1 MKKFLFLFV
10 FLGVTNFINPGIA
23 EAAACNNLTFSF
35 SAPSTVVLGQVSSAI
50 TVNAEDTN
58 TTCSLT
64 AGAGQVVTLSD
75 GAANGI
81 FYSDAAGTI
90 PVTTVTLTNGTSDTS
105 HSATFYYKD
114 TTLGVRTITA
124 SVDFDSSDPT
134 KSITVTPVMDGAGTM
149 TVTPASV
156 TTGSTANNFVFTFTN
171 NSGSNFN
178 NSSILALTIPAGFP
192 NPQKTTSGNAGYVTV
207 ANSTCSN
214 NPSNGTTDI
223 STSGNVVTINIEDC
237 SNNDTF
243 QLQYNNVTAP
253 TANTYTF
260 TTATRDGSSGT
271 TNIAVSPVVTVNP
284 VVQGTL
290 IVEKKI
296 IGDGAPQDFQFQ
308 VDAGTLTNFEADGSN
323 QISVTSGTHSVTEP
337 AISGYTNSLS
347 GCTSVNVSSN
357 GTSTCVITNT
367 KTGNAISNP
376 SLEEG
381 LITAPTGW
389 LKGDFIAHPGTQFNI
404 VAGRFSDRAAQV
416 VVPANPASGTDAK
429 WVHPAVTVSAGQ
441 YYTFSLWYK
450 SSTTTEVN
458 LIENGGIFWAS
469 DLPASAE
476 WTRWETSFI
485 IPEGV
490 TSLQVA
496 AIIDTEGTLT
506 TDDYQL
512 VLGTAPLFDRGR
524 VSLTFDDGW
533 MSFFTHA
540 RPVLNSAGL
549 KATAYINSEPV
560 QSSFD
565 SYMLAGELQAIKADG
580 HDIGGH
586 TTTHANLT
594 LPTTNLVTE
603 INDNKAYLESLN
615 LSPLSSLAYP
625 YGAYNQDVKDA
636 ALAAN
641 YLGARSVDEG
651 YNFTTA
657 LTNPDEKFA
666 LKIQHV
672 TNLTST
678 TTIRAWI
685 DEAVA
690 NKTWLILMFHEI
702 VNNYPADCV
711 GADTTEC
718 TKKIVLEDTA
728 NYLVNQNVCVLT
740 MHQALTNTSC
750 NQAPVLDVI
759 ADQNVAVNSTLSFT
773 AHATDLNPSDVLTYS
788 ISGGPVGSSINS
800 TTGVF
805 TWPTNISNVGTT
817 TVTVSV
823 NDGQGGIDSQIV
835 NIEVLPD
842 TVAPSVTLATG
853 VASSTNATTIPV
865 VVTFSESVSGFDNVD
880 DLVITNATLDNFV
893 ASDASHYSFNL
904 VPVADG
910 EVTVKVI
917 AGRATD
923 LSSNLNTESNL
934 LSVISDRTLPT
945 IVLNGSEIMN
955 ITTADAYVEVG
966 AIVTDIV
973 NLSPVDISAS
983 LVITGTVNTTLPGTN
998 VLSYNA
1004 TDSAG
1009 NVAVTVTRT
1018 VNVSDQSGPV
1028 ISVPSDI
1035 VEEAVDANGKV
1046 VTYTLPTA
1054 TDGVDGDVSAS
1065 VSCTPASD
1073 TQFAIGE
1080 NTVSCTAS
1088 DLAGN
1093 TSSASFKITV
1103 ADTIAPVVTAPAS
1116 QTFEATGPLTTP
1128 TLVQATTT
1136 DTVDANPVLTYS
1148 PQSFNVG
1155 TTTVTWTSTDASGN
1169 VGTAQSEVVI
1179 TDSGAPIITLNG
1191 SNIIF
1196 VITNDPYIDLGAT
1209 ASDIVDGTVLVTND
1223 SGTVVNTAVEDT
1235 YIVTYNA
1242 VDTEGNPATPVTRTV
1257 VVSSLEVSAETNTS
1271 TETNSITLTWV
1282 TSHPAT
1288 SRIVWDTVSHNP
1300 VVVAGPN
1307 YGYASSTVEDPTLV
1321 TNHSVTV
1328 DGLSAGTQYF
1338 LRPVSHGSPE
1348 VLGDEFDITTGNPP
1362 APVPPTSGG
1371 GGGGGGMGGRRTQ
1384 ATTVTNL
1391 TTGQVLG
1398 ASTVGGSFKF
1408 TLTIS
1413 IGSTGNE
1420 VTELQKR
1427 LTLEGV
1433 YSGPVTG
1440 YFGPLTQTAVKAYQ
1454 AKHGLDQVGIVG
1466 PKTRAELNGGVVL
1479 GASTG
1484 AMTIEEMKALLEQ
1497 LRAQLAELTNKL
1509 GMSK

>member
-1 MKKFLFLFV
+1 MKKFLLVPLLLVSFLITPSVADAAVSGPSFAGT
-10 FLGVTNFINPGIA
+10 GVTGGGSGSAWTNPTRVSVDDNSYTTVSESNSGTSEALNSTNFGFNIPADATIIGIQVSIGRYRSGGSFGDIKDNSLKLMKGG
-23 EAAACNNLTFSF
+23 AAVGTNNGATSTNWSTTESVANYGATNNLWGTTWTPADINASNFGVSL
-35 SAPSTVVLGQVSSAI
+35 VVSNSWNRVANVDYVNVTI
-50 TVNAEDTN
+50 TY
-58 TTCSLT
+58 
-64 AGAGQVVTLSD
+64 TLPVI
-75 GAANGI
+75 ANG
-81 FYSDAAGTI
+81 
-90 PVTTVTLTNGTSDTS
+90 TL
-105 HSATFYYKD
+105 
-114 TTLGVRTITA
+114 V
-124 SVDFDSSDPT
+124 
-134 KSITVTPVMDGAGTM
+134 
-149 TVTPASV
+149 
-156 TTGSTANNFVFTFTN
+156 
-171 NSGSNFN
+171 
-178 NSSILALTIPAGFP
+178 
-192 NPQKTTSGNAGYVTV
+192 
-207 ANSTCSN
+207 
-214 NPSNGTTDI
+214 
-223 STSGNVVTINIEDC
+223 
-237 SNNDTF
+237 
-243 QLQYNNVTAP
+243 
-253 TANTYTF
+253 
-260 TTATRDGSSGT
+260 
-271 TNIAVSPVVTVNP
+271 
-284 VVQGTL
+284 
-290 IVEKKI
+290 VEKKI

-308 VDAGTLTNFEADGSN
+308 VDAGALTNFEADGSN
-323 QISVTSGTHSVTEP
+323 QISVTSGTHNVTEP
-337 AISGYTNSLS
+337 AILGYTNSLS
-347 GCTSVNVSSN
+347 GCTSVNVPSN
-357 GTSTCVITNT
+357 GTSTCVVTNT
-367 KTGNAISNP
+367 KTGNAITNS
-376 SLEEG
+376 SLELG
-381 LITAPTGW
+381 SGNTADGW
-389 LKGDFIAHPGTQFNI
+389 LAADFIAAPGTVFSI
-404 VAGRFSDRAAQV
+404 VPGRFSDRAAQV

-458 LIENGGIFWAS
+458 LIENDGILWAS
-469 DLPASAE
+469 DLPPATD

-485 IPEGV
+485 IPANV
-490 TSLQVA
+490 TTLQVA
-496 AIIDTEGTLT
+496 AILENEGTLT

-524 VSLTFDDGW
+524 VTLTFDDGW
-533 MSFFTHA
+533 MSFFDNA

-560 QSSFD
+560 QSNFSD
-565 SYMLAGELQAIKADG
+565 YMWASELQTLKADG

-586 TTTHANLT
+586 TTTHADLT
-594 LPTTNLVTE
+594 LPTTNLSTE

-678 TTIRAWI
+678 TTIRGWI

-702 VNNYPADCV
+702 VNNYPAECV

-718 TKKIVLEDTA
+718 AKKIVLEDTA

-740 MHQALTNTSC
+740 MTQALNNASC
-750 NQAPVLDVI
+750 NQAPVLGAI
-759 ADQNVAVNSTLSFT
+759 ADQSVAENSTLSFT
-773 AHATDLNPSDVLTYS
+773 AVATDANPSDVLTYS
-788 ISGGPVGSSINS
+788 ISGGPVGSAINS
-800 TTGVF
+800 ATGVF

-817 TVTVSV
+817 TVTVTV
-823 NDGQGGIDSQIV
+823 NDGQGGTDSQIV
-835 NIEVLPD
+835 NLEVLPD

-893 ASDASHYSFNL
+893 ASDALHYSFNL

-934 LSVISDRTLPT
+934 LSVVSDLTLPT

-955 ITTADAYVEVG
+955 ITTADTYVEEG
-966 AIVTDIV
+966 AVVTDIV
-973 NLSPVDISAS
+973 NLSPVDISAN
-983 LVITGTVNTTLPGTN
+983 LVITGTVNTALPGTN

-1004 TDSAG
+1004 TDPAG
-1009 NVAVTVTRT
+1009 NVAVTITRT
-1018 VNVSDQSGPV
+1018 VNVSDQSGPT
-1028 ISVPSDI
+1028 INVPTDI
-1035 VEEAVDANGKV
+1035 TEEATDASGKV
-1046 VTYTLPTA
+1046 VTYVLPTA

-1065 VSCTPASD
+1065 VTCSPISGS
-1073 TQFAIGE
+1073 QFAIGE

-1088 DLAGN
+1088 DSVPN

-1103 ADTIAPVVTAPAS
+1103 RDTTAPLVTAPAS

-1128 TLVQATTT
+1128 VLVQATTT

-1196 VITNDPYIDLGAT
+1196 LITNDPYIDLGAT

-1271 TETNSITLTWV
+1271 TETSSITLTWV

-1362 APVPPTSGG
+1362 APAPASNGGG

-1384 ATTVTNL
+1384 ATTVATL
-1391 TTGQVLG
+1391 ATGQVLG

-1408 TLTIS
+1408 TLTTS
-1413 IGSTGNE
+1413 IGSIGNE

-1427 LTLEGV
+1427 LTLEGL

-1466 PKTRAELNGGVVL
+1466 PKTRAELNGGAVL

-1497 LRAQLAELTNKL
+1497 LRAQLAVLTNKL